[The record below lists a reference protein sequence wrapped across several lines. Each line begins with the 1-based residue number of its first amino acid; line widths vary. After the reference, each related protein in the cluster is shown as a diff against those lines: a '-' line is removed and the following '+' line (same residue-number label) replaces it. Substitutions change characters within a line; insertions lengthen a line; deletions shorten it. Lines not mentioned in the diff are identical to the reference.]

1 MLIAQYAQLG
11 RVKLSQFDIYLVL
24 VLRSGGS
31 TILDWK
37 IIIGAVGCKHLKLVG
52 AMCARSFSAL
62 RPAKLDQWG
71 LGDGKPVTI
80 LPAKLI
86 WPGKHVT
93 FQTGAPAPKCDGFFE
108 KPVAIK

>member
-1 MLIAQYAQLG
+1 MLIAQHAQLG
-11 RVKLSQFDIYLVL
+11 RVKLSRFDIYVALGL
-24 VLRSGGS
+24 SSWGS

-37 IIIGAVGCKHLKLVG
+37 IMLGAVGCKHLKLVG

-71 LGDGKPVTI
+71 LAGTI

-86 WPGKHVT
+86 WPGKPVT
-93 FQTGAPAPKCDGFFE
+93 FQTRAPTPKCDVFFE